1 MASLAVQ
8 IITMQDYPSP
18 TSPLRAVVFD
28 LDGLMFNT
36 EELYQEVGS
45 TVLARRGCAFT
56 PELLNEMMGRQS
68 AKALQI
74 MIDWNNLTDTVEELA
89 SESMHVMHGLLGTRL
104 SPMPGLLD
112 LLTALEQ
119 AHIPKAIA
127 TSSGREFL
135 DAVLWQS
142 GLVGRFAFTI
152 AGNEIEHG
160 KPAPDIYLLAAE
172 KHGCRPQEVLVLED
186 SQIGCR
192 AAVAAD
198 TYAVAVPSGHSH
210 THEFPGARFVADTLA
225 DPRIYQVLNVTRC

>member
-1 MASLAVQ
+1 MN
-8 IITMQDYPSP
+8 DYPLP
-18 TSPLRAVVFD
+18 TMPLRAVVFD

-45 TVLARRGCAFT
+45 TVLARRGCSFT

-68 AKALQI
+68 AQALQI
-74 MIDWNNLTDTVEELA
+74 MIDWYKLADTVEALA
-89 SESMHVMHGLLGTRL
+89 VESMQEMHGLLGTRL
-104 SPMPGLLD
+104 APMPGLLD
-112 LLTALEQ
+112 LLSALEQ
-119 AHIPKAIA
+119 ANLPTAIA

-135 DAVLWQS
+135 DAVLVQT
-142 GLVGRFAFTI
+142 GLAGRFAFTV

-160 KPAPDIYLLAAE
+160 KPAPDVYLLAAE
-172 KHGCRPQEVLVLED
+172 KHGCHPQEVLVLED

-210 THEFPGARFVADTLA
+210 THEFPGAKFVANTLA
-225 DPRIYQVLNVTRC
+225 DPRIYRVLGR

>member
-1 MASLAVQ
+1 MN
-8 IITMQDYPSP
+8 DYPPS
-18 TSPLRAVVFD
+18 TMPLRAVVFD

-45 TVLARRGCAFT
+45 TVLARRGCSFT

-74 MIDWNNLTDTVEELA
+74 MIEWNNLTDTVEELA
-89 SESMHVMHGLLGTRL
+89 SESMQVMHGLLGTRL

-112 LLTALEQ
+112 LLAALEQ
-119 AHIPKAIA
+119 ANIPKAIA

-135 DAVLWQS
+135 DAVLVQS
-142 GLVGRFAFTI
+142 GLAGRFAFTI
-152 AGNEIEHG
+152 AGSEIEHG
-160 KPAPDIYLLAAE
+160 KPAPDIYLLAAK
-172 KHGCRPQEVLVLED
+172 KHGCLPQEVLVLED

-192 AAVAAD
+192 AAVAAN

-210 THEFPGARFVADTLA
+210 THEFPGARFVADTLS
-225 DPRIYQVLNVTRC
+225 DEWIYRVLGMKPLL

>member
-1 MASLAVQ
+1 MN
-8 IITMQDYPSP
+8 DYPLP
-18 TSPLRAVVFD
+18 TMPLRAVIFD

-45 TVLARRGCAFT
+45 TVLARRGCSFT

-74 MIDWNNLTDTVEELA
+74 MIDWHQLTDTVAALA
-89 SESMHVMHGLLGTRL
+89 AESMQVMQGLLGTRL
-104 SPMPGLLD
+104 APMPGLLD
-112 LLTALEQ
+112 LLSALEQ
-119 AHIPKAIA
+119 ANIPTAIA

-135 DAVLWQS
+135 DAVLAQA
-142 GLVGRFAFTI
+142 GLADQFAFTV

-172 KHGCRPQEVLVLED
+172 KHGCHPQEVLVLED

-198 TYAVAVPSGHSH
+198 TYAVAVPSGHSL
-210 THEFPGARFVADTLA
+210 THEFSGAKFVANTLA
-225 DPRIYQVLNVTRC
+225 DPRIYRVLGR

>member
-1 MASLAVQ
+1 
-8 IITMQDYPSP
+8 MQDYPLP
-18 TSPLRAVVFD
+18 TLPLCAVVFD

-45 TVLARRGCAFT
+45 TLLARRGCEFT

-74 MIDWNNLTDTVEELA
+74 MIDWNNLNDTVEVLA
-89 SESMHVMHGLLGTRL
+89 AESMEVMFELLGTRL
-104 SPMPGLLD
+104 SPMPGLMD
-112 LLTALEQ
+112 LLAALEK
-119 AHIPKAIA
+119 ADIPKAIA

-135 DAVLWQS
+135 DRVLDQTA
-142 GLVGRFAFTI
+142 LAERFAFTV

-160 KPAPDIYLLAAE
+160 KPAPDIYLLAAD
-172 KHGCRPQEVLVLED
+172 KHGYRPQEVLVLED
-186 SQIGCR
+186 SQIGCQ

-210 THEFPGARFVADTLA
+210 THQFPGAKFVANTLA
-225 DPRIYQVLNVTRC
+225 DERIYRALGITCS